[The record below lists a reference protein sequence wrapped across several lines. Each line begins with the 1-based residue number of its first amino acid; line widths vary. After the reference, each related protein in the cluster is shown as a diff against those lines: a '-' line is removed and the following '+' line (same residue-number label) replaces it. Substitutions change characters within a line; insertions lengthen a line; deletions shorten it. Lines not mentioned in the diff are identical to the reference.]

1 MGTLAGTKVKD
12 AYPSLLKLESGTIT
26 TSTKVV
32 EDGAG
37 NDSALKIS
45 SSTVEVAGTLKFG
58 TSPTAGTSEVSA
70 LLLDSNNNV
79 VKRTLGTAAF
89 TTGESNSGTAPIA
102 VSGSN
107 VISLNAPTTLLQ
119 LTESD
124 VAIADSFFIYDASA
138 TAHKY
143 ITIQD
148 LKDYV
153 TTGVTAAAAGST
165 TQIQFNNSGVLA
177 GSQLFSFSTAT
188 LFYGGTDIVIRE
200 ANTGKASTFRRSES
214 SNVAS
219 GANNA
224 IMFAVPIGSF
234 KGMVLD
240 YVVFIGNETRKRMGT
255 FHVIWNSQSLSTTPI
270 FSDSVVVQ
278 LGTTTTGEFTL
289 SAAISDD
296 NSSINVRASNGVG
309 EIMYF
314 RSSVKLITN
323 NE

>member
-12 AYPSLLKLESGTIT
+12 AYTSLLKLESDEIT

-58 TSPTAGTSEVSA
+58 TEPTAGSSETSA

-79 VKRTLGTAAF
+79 VKRTLGAAAF
-89 TTGESNSGTAPIA
+89 TTGESNTGTAPIA

-107 VISLNAPTTLLQ
+107 VISLNAPTTLSQ
-119 LTESD
+119 LTEST
-124 VAIADSFFIYDASA
+124 VAIEDSFFIYDASE

-153 TTGVTAAAAGST
+153 TTGFTAAAGGSN
-165 TQIQFNNSGVLA
+165 TQIQFNNSGSLS
-177 GSQLFSFSTAT
+177 GSSIFTFSSSI
-188 LFYGGTDIVIRE
+188 LFYAGTDFVIRE
-200 ANTGKASTFRRSES
+200 GSDGKTSTYRRSEGE
-214 SNVAS
+214 NVAN
-219 GANNA
+219 GATNS
-224 IMFAVPIGSF
+224 IMFSIPITTF
-234 KGMVLD
+234 KGMMVD
-240 YVVFIGNETRKRMGT
+240 YVVNIGNETRKRMGT
-255 FHVIWNSQSLSTTPI
+255 FSVIWNSQNTATAPI
-270 FSDSVVVQ
+270 FSDSVSVQ
-278 LGTTTTGEFTL
+278 LGDTTTGDFTL
-289 SAAISDD
+289 SAAVSSD
-296 NSSINVRASNGVG
+296 NSSIDVRASNGVG
-309 EIMYF
+309 ETMYF
-314 RSSVKLITN
+314 RSSVKLISS

>member
-12 AYPSLLKLESGTIT
+12 AYTSLLKLESGVIT

-58 TSPTAGTSEVSA
+58 TAPTAGSSETSA

-79 VKRTLGTAAF
+79 VKRTLGAAAF
-89 TTGESNSGTAPIA
+89 TTGESNTGTAPIA

-107 VISLNAPTTLLQ
+107 VISLNAPTTLSQ
-119 LTESD
+119 LTEST

-153 TTGVTAAAAGST
+153 TTGVTAAAAGSN
-165 TQIQFNNSGVLA
+165 TQIQFNNSGSLG
-177 GSQLFSFSTAT
+177 GSSLFTFSTSI
-188 LFYGGTDIVIRE
+188 LFYGGTDFVIRE
-200 ANTGKASTFRRSES
+200 ASTGNASTYRRSES
-214 SNVAS
+214 ANVAN
-219 GANNA
+219 GANNS
-224 IMFAVPIGSF
+224 IMFSIPITTF
-234 KGMVLD
+234 KGMMVD
-240 YVVFIGNETRKRMGT
+240 YVVNIGNETRKRMGT
-255 FHVIWNSQSLSTTPI
+255 FSIIWNSQNTSTTPV
-270 FSDSVVVQ
+270 FSDSVSVQ

-289 SAAISDD
+289 SAAVSSD
-296 NSSINVRASNGVG
+296 NSSIDVRASNGVG
-309 EIMYF
+309 ETMYF

>member
-12 AYPSLLKLESGTIT
+12 AYTSLLKLESGVIT

-58 TSPTAGTSEVSA
+58 TAPTAGSSETSA

-89 TTGESNSGTAPIA
+89 TTGESNTGTAPIA

-107 VISLNAPTTLLQ
+107 VISLNAPTTLSQ
-119 LTESD
+119 LTEST

-153 TTGVTAAAAGST
+153 TTGVTAAAGGSN
-165 TQIQFNNSGVLA
+165 TQIQFNNSGSLS
-177 GSQLFSFSTAT
+177 GSSIFTFSTST
-188 LFYGGTDIVIRE
+188 LFYGGDSFVIRE
-200 ANTGKASTFRRSES
+200 PSSGSASTALSSES
-214 SNVAS
+214 ATIANSATNQSLFTVPNLS
-219 GANNA
+219 TRGA
-224 IMFAVPIGSF
+224 II
-234 KGMVLD
+234 D
-240 YVVFIGNETRKRMGT
+240 YVIYNSGETRKRVGT
-255 FHVIWNSQSLSTTPI
+255 LAAVWNTQDATVNPA
-270 FSDSVVVQ
+270 FSDSVLVQ
-278 LGTTTTGEFTL
+278 LGTSTTSEFTFTVVY
-289 SAAISDD
+289 IDD
-296 NSSINVRASNGVG
+296 AGLFHIRASNSVG
-309 EIMYF
+309 ETMYF
-314 RSSVKLITN
+314 RASVKLLLN
-323 NE
+323 AS